1 MKSFKLEGV
10 AHTMEHTFQ
19 ITISSCEN
27 QTWQGVLSSDMGEYH
42 FQSELELLLEMA
54 RRVYPGEA
62 VADAHG

>member
-1 MKSFKLEGV
+1 
-10 AHTMEHTFQ
+10 MEHTFQ

-54 RRVYPGEA
+54 RRVYPEEA
-62 VADAHG
+62 AADAHI